1 MNRNRSILVVLIL
14 VLVAGCAS
22 LGVKPWMERTPQ
34 EKASYFMSIYNKQF
48 TDTMNMAKNPNITE
62 EQRKVV
68 RVKKDLLTK
77 LWLAIGTYDSIII
90 RGEIPSLLDEQKI
103 LDYIN
108 QLAAGGGA

>member
-1 MNRNRSILVVLIL
+1 MNRNRSILIVLIL

-34 EKASYFMSIYNKQF
+34 EKASYFMSMYNKQF
-48 TDTMNMAKNPNITE
+48 TDTMNMATNPNITQ

-77 LWLAIGTYDSIII
+77 LWLAIGFYDSAVI
-90 RGEIPSLLDEQKI
+90 RGEVPSILDEQKI